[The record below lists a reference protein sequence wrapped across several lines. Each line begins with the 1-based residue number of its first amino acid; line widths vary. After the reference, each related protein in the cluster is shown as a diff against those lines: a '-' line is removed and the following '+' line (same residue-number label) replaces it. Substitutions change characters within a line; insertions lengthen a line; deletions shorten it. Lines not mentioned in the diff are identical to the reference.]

1 MHIVTK
7 SKIGSR
13 GQIVISKVARDILGL
28 LEGSDVII
36 EMREGEIGIMPVK
49 KDILDGD
56 GVKL

>member
-36 EMREGEIGIMPVK
+36 EMREGEIGIMPTK
-49 KDILDGD
+49 KDILD
-56 GVKL
+56 VY